1 MFGLNVS
8 ILKWIIIAVV
18 IFVLLS
24 FVNNKMLSNL
34 DEKENFESEQTEKF
48 SEITLKLEEA
58 ADKITKA
65 VDTFA
70 NKKSGTWKRVTGTP
84 ANKDCLFITKEWT
97 NKFMTPDTELDTY
110 IGTLPVIDLE
120 EHEKFFDGEY
130 YYEIETRGYRKQNEC
145 YFSADD
151 VAYAFGIKDIN
162 RIFRSGNYYYE
173 EHKHY
178 LKYRMPFWADCPK
191 QSNKYYF
198 TYQLT
203 AHTL

>member
-34 DEKENFESEQTEKF
+34 DEKENFENEKAEKF

-70 NKKSGTWKRVTGTP
+70 NKKSKKAKKP
-84 ANKDCLFITKEWT
+84 KKEEYE
-97 NKFMTPDTELDTY
+97 D
-110 IGTLPVIDLE
+110 E
-120 EHEKFFDGEY
+120 EDEME
-130 YYEIETRGYRKQNEC
+130 
-145 YFSADD
+145 DD
-151 VAYAFGIKDIN
+151 MEDEMEDEED
-162 RIFRSGNYYYE
+162 YE
-173 EHKHY
+173 EKPKKKNGKKNGKKSLVEKYANYSGVSSSFGGDY
-178 LKYRMPFWADCPK
+178 L
-191 QSNKYYF
+191 
-198 TYQLT
+198 L
-203 AHTL
+203 L

>member
-34 DEKENFESEQTEKF
+34 DEKENFESEQAEKF

-70 NKKSGTWKRVTGTP
+70 DKKSKKAKKP
-84 ANKDCLFITKEWT
+84 KKEEYE
-97 NKFMTPDTELDTY
+97 D
-110 IGTLPVIDLE
+110 E
-120 EHEKFFDGEY
+120 EDEEDEM
-130 YYEIETRGYRKQNEC
+130 EDEME
-145 YFSADD
+145 DEEE
-151 VAYAFGIKDIN
+151 
-162 RIFRSGNYYYE
+162 YE
-173 EHKHY
+173 EKPKKKNGKKNGKKSLVEKYANYSGVSSSFGGDY
-178 LKYRMPFWADCPK
+178 L
-191 QSNKYYF
+191 
-198 TYQLT
+198 L
-203 AHTL
+203 L

>member
-34 DEKENFESEQTEKF
+34 DEKENFENEKAEKF

-70 NKKSGTWKRVTGTP
+70 NKKSKKAKKP
-84 ANKDCLFITKEWT
+84 KKEEYE
-97 NKFMTPDTELDTY
+97 D
-110 IGTLPVIDLE
+110 E
-120 EHEKFFDGEY
+120 EDEMEDE
-130 YYEIETRGYRKQNEC
+130 E
-145 YFSADD
+145 D
-151 VAYAFGIKDIN
+151 
-162 RIFRSGNYYYE
+162 YE
-173 EHKHY
+173 EKPKKKNGKKNGKKSLVEKYANYSGVSSSFGGDY
-178 LKYRMPFWADCPK
+178 L
-191 QSNKYYF
+191 
-198 TYQLT
+198 L
-203 AHTL
+203 L